1 MRVRGRR
8 WLLATSALAAAGIAA
23 AVPAA
28 FAAPSKTVNITDPA
42 GDVSAPLD
50 LTRVSLQIASDGRLR
65 ATMSFAARVTSKAM
79 LARSGPPGS
88 ACLRVWTDAKA
99 DPAAMRPARLVC
111 VTAASAK
118 AFRGGVYEVNGPTV
132 PKRVADASVTAT
144 ASGRSLVIR
153 FTQSALGRPARIRFA
168 GESTRPG
175 CVAVSCIDVAPDGGA
190 PRVFRLR

>member
-1 MRVRGRR
+1 MNVTRR
-8 WLLATSALAAAGIAA
+8 TWVLGAAALGAIGIAV

-28 FAAPSKTVNITDPA
+28 LAAPSKTVNITDPA

-50 LTRVSLQIASDGRLR
+50 LTRVSLQLASDGRLR
-65 ATMSFAARVTSKAM
+65 ATMSFAGRVTSKAM

-88 ACLRVWTDAKA
+88 ACLRVWTDARV
-99 DPAAMRPARLVC
+99 DPAATRPARLVC
-111 VTAASAK
+111 FTAASAK
-118 AFRGGVYEVNGPTV
+118 AFRGRVYEVNGPTV

-144 ASGRSLVIR
+144 TSGRSIVIR

-175 CVAVSCIDVAPDGGA
+175 CAAVSCIDTAPNGGA